1 MAWLQ
6 NYLYY
11 ALKRVIMDLYNLFKL
26 LAWIGL
32 IISII
37 SSIGLVY
44 EKRKNHK
51 IKYPTA
57 ILIINILVLIVW
69 IIVIY

>member
-1 MAWLQ
+1 
-6 NYLYY
+6 
-11 ALKRVIMDLYNLFKL
+11 MDLYNLFNL

-32 IISII
+32 IITII
-37 SSIGLVY
+37 SLSIGILY

-57 ILIINILVLIVW
+57 ILIINILVLIGW
-69 IIVIY
+69 IIVFY